1 MLGIRLERRLE
12 AQLEALAERS
22 GKPKSYHSREAIR
35 RYLLTN
41 EDEAKRQSLLVS
53 TAEDEDFESD
63 TRGWTK

>member
-22 GKPKSYHSREAIR
+22 GKPKSYHARVAIR

-53 TAEDEDFESD
+53 AADDEDFESD

>member
-1 MLGIRLERRLE
+1 MLGIRLERQLE

-22 GKPKSYHSREAIR
+22 GKPKSAHACEAIR

-41 EDEAKRQSLLVS
+41 EDKAKRQSMLGSATV
-53 TAEDEDFESD
+53 DEKFERD